1 MNTLKIAFRNIFR
14 NSRRSLMTVMAIGVG
29 AASLL
34 LFGEFIENIM
44 LALQSN
50 EVMQSGHVSVF
61 RKGFFESGAGNPG
74 AFGIKDYKKVL
85 KEFSEDPEVK
95 DLINVSTATVTL
107 FGIAGNF
114 ETETSKTFIGVG
126 VVPADFNKMRLW
138 DEHHL
143 PFDMRYREPVMSEN
157 NSTHG
162 IVGVGMAKI
171 LGLCEKL
178 KIPHCREIPPPP
190 KKENL
195 TKKTRDFSGLG
206 ESENKSKSDE
216 IKIDLLGGTASGA
229 PNVVSFYID
238 KAVPQGVKEYD
249 DAYVGMNIELA
260 QQLLYGRGEKM
271 ATALVFQ
278 LHHTAD
284 IKQFSTRIKSL
295 VAAKNLDLEV
305 KELEELKPFYT
316 QALAMFRSIFA
327 FIAVIMAV
335 IVLFTVVNTMSMSV
349 MERTNEIGTLRAL
362 GVKQKEI
369 TYQFVLEGL
378 VLGFLGSS
386 LGVLFG
392 SVIAQIVNH
401 SGLEWLPA
409 GQAEPVPLMVQTTG
423 VGLMVFTIWLGL
435 TLMAT
440 AASWLPARKAAELKI
455 VDALGHV

>member
-44 LALQSN
+44 LALQAN

-61 RKGFFESGAGNPG
+61 KKGFFEFGAGNPG
-74 AFGIKDYKKVL
+74 AFGIKDYKKIL

-114 ETETSKTFIGVG
+114 ETETSKTFIGIG

-143 PFDMRYREPVMSEN
+143 PFDMRYREPVMSEL

-171 LGLCEKL
+171 LGLCEKF
-178 KIPHCREIPPPP
+178 KMPTCRETMPQT
-190 KKENL
+190 KKENFA
-195 TKKTRDFSGLG
+195 KKTRDFSGLG
-206 ESENKSKSDE
+206 ESEGTSQNSDV
-216 IKIDLLGGTASGA
+216 KIDLLGGTASGA

-249 DAYVGMNIELA
+249 DAYIGMNIELA

-284 IKQFSTRIKSL
+284 IDRFASRINSIVKS
-295 VAAKNLDLEV
+295 KGLDLEV
-305 KELEELKPFYT
+305 KALEELKPFYT

-327 FIAVIMAV
+327 FIAAIMAV

-378 VLGFLGSS
+378 VLGFIGSS
-386 LGVLFG
+386 VGVVFG
-392 SVIAQIVNH
+392 SIVAQIVNH

-423 VGLMVFTIWLGL
+423 VAPMIFSIWLGL
-435 TLMAT
+435 ILMAT
-440 AASWLPARKAAELKI
+440 AASWMPARKAAQLKI